1 MATDLMATDLD
12 IVSICEASQAHT
24 EKPKIDQILGPN
36 RFWCSKQQTAQQ
48 TKAQLRHAG
57 SPDSSA
63 AVPSSALLRF
73 FVSSAIVS
81 LCESVW
87 WMVGS

>member
-1 MATDLMATDLD
+1 MNEYTYDT
-12 IVSICEASQAHT
+12 
-24 EKPKIDQILGPN
+24 
-36 RFWCSKQQTAQQ
+36 RKQQTAQQ

-81 LCESVW
+81 LCKSVW